1 MGTIIN
7 ECDDTPSSLPTAVAS
22 DSSTFNMKSSK
33 SPSLVTY
40 FSRAI
45 KAIADRAMAAFLLL
59 LFSPILVVVAI
70 LVRTRIGTPIFFSQ
84 SRPGKYTKIF
94 NVYKF
99 RTMTNACDANGNL
112 LSDED
117 RLLPLGQLLR
127 KASLDELPQL
137 FNVLKGDM
145 SFVGPRP
152 LLVRYLDRYNPEQA
166 RRHDV
171 QPGITGWA
179 QVNGRNA
186 LSWKRKF
193 ELDIWYIDHWSLWLD
208 FKILLLT
215 VKKVFKQE
223 GISQTADVVA
233 MPEFMGNEED

>member
-1 MGTIIN
+1 MAQKQ
-7 ECDDTPSSLPTAVAS
+7 SSANL
-22 DSSTFNMKSSK
+22 
-33 SPSLVTY
+33 LTY
-40 FSRAI
+40 VSRGI
-45 KAIADRAMAAFLLL
+45 KFIADRFMAALLLL
-59 LFSPILVVVAI
+59 LFSPILIVVAI
-70 LVRTRIGTPIFFSQ
+70 VLRIRMGTPIVFTQ
-84 SRPGKYTKIF
+84 ARPGKNAKIF
-94 NVYKF
+94 TVYKF
-99 RTMTNACDANGNL
+99 RTMTSDCDASGNL
-112 LSDED
+112 LSDEE
-117 RLLPLGQLLR
+117 RLIPLGQFLR

-152 LLVRYLDRYNPEQA
+152 LLVRYLERYNSEQA

-186 LSWKRKF
+186 LSWDEKF
-193 ELDIWYIDHWSLWLD
+193 ALDIWYIDNWSLWLD

-223 GISQTADVVA
+223 GVDSGANTVA
-233 MPEFMGNEED
+233 MPEFFGNEK